1 VTGASSG
8 IGRACALALGAEG
21 ARVVAAGRR
30 EDRLGDVVKE
40 IEASGG
46 AALAVSGDVRDPA
59 VGTAWV
65 RAASERFGGLDHL
78 VNAAGV
84 IAPGSPIADLEPE
97 EWDRVMDSNLRQVYL
112 VTRAATPELI
122 RRKGSLVSISSVA
135 GLRPYAGLSA
145 YCVSKAGVDM
155 LTRCVALDLA
165 PHGVRVNAV
174 NPGVVV
180 TELHTVSQAIPD
192 YAGFLERSKTTHP
205 IGRVG
210 SAGEIATL
218 VLFLL
223 SDEAGWITGT
233 AARSTAEG
241 RWRARGRR
249 SWHTTGALARAPG
262 RPSGGD
268 APRRTR
274 EGRTRPAVRCSSGP
288 ISRRVCCGSSAHG
301 GGSPWP
307 WASRHLPSRC
317 S

>member
-1 VTGASSG
+1 MAERRRFQDRVALVTGASSG

-30 EDRLGDVVKE
+30 RDRLADVAKQ

-46 AALAVSGDVRDPA
+46 TALAVSGDVRDPA
-59 VGTAWV
+59 VGADWV
-65 RAASERFGGLDHL
+65 RTASERWGGLDHL

-84 IAPGSPIADLEPE
+84 IGPGIPIANLEPE

-122 RRKGSLVSISSVA
+122 RRKGSIVSISSVA

-180 TELHTVSQAIPD
+180 TELHTVTQAIPD

-210 SAGEIATL
+210 SAAEIATL

-233 AARSTAEG
+233 CCSIDGG
-241 RWRARGRR
+241 R
-249 SWHTTGALARAPG
+249 ALA
-262 RPSGGD
+262 
-268 APRRTR
+268 
-274 EGRTRPAVRCSSGP
+274 
-288 ISRRVCCGSSAHG
+288 SA
-301 GGSPWP
+301 
-307 WASRHLPSRC
+307 R
-317 S
+317 